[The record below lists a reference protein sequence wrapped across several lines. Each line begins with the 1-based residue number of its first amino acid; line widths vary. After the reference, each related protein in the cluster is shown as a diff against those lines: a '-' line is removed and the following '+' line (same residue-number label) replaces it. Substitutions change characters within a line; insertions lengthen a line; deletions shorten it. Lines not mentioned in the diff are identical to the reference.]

1 MTINQLEPNFMNIL
15 LIEDNLSLREEWAE
29 LLENRG
35 HSVTGYRS
43 AENVINNIYKNPCFL
58 DKYEAS
64 IIDIKLKGKLTGID
78 LFREIRK
85 HSSTGAI
92 FLTATQNPSDVAAL
106 VKIDPKVHCL
116 TKQLNSPEHPETVLT
131 HLKNIEEKLQ
141 FAMISVFDCTFQ
153 IPNKQKK
160 EGLRWDVIRCAAI
173 GEKLLKL
180 PLTTQQF
187 QILKKILED
196 HKTGQGNAVTTKEN
210 LMIALGRPADE
221 YTTTIEAQISKI
233 RGTLPNHIMIKNAR
247 GGYYFDQEKH

>member
-1 MTINQLEPNFMNIL
+1 
-15 LIEDNLSLREEWAE
+15 
-29 LLENRG
+29 
-35 HSVTGYRS
+35 
-43 AENVINNIYKNPCFL
+43 
-58 DKYEAS
+58 
-64 IIDIKLKGKLTGID
+64 
-78 LFREIRK
+78 
-85 HSSTGAI
+85 
-92 FLTATQNPSDVAAL
+92 
-106 VKIDPKVHCL
+106 
-116 TKQLNSPEHPETVLT
+116 
-131 HLKNIEEKLQ
+131 
-141 FAMISVFDCTFQ
+141 MISVFDYTFQ

-210 LMIALGRPADE
+210 LMIALSRPADE

-233 RGTLPNHIMIKNAR
+233 RGTLPNHLMIKNAR